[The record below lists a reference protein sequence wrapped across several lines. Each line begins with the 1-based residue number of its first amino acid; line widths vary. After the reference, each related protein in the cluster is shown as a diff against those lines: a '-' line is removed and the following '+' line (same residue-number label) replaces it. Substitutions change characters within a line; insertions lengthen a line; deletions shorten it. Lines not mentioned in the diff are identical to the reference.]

1 MVVLYLSCSLGNRRS
16 GNSELGHDLR
26 SHSKAVF
33 EVIEDQYLC
42 FSCKTGNQI
51 EIYKN
56 ILGGI
61 DALIFP
67 ERIQRTPRHVI
78 KKLCRANP
86 RDRLGAG
93 KEGLEEI
100 RKQKWSVAMV

>member
-1 MVVLYLSCSLGNRRS
+1 
-16 GNSELGHDLR
+16 LR
-26 SHSKAVF
+26 STR
-33 EVIEDQYLC
+33 INTYI

-100 RKQKWSVAMV
+100 RKQKW